1 MSIRKIQS
9 KQAMPLSRYNNQ
21 LSFDIQNEGTPIDFS
36 NSYLELEVDLPTLE
50 DRHNLV
56 LGQDGLYYPPTCFF
70 RDSKMKEN
78 ASGKSLYD
86 LLYVNVLNANL
97 EYWSHGSNK
106 ILSESIYSGMGKSFE
121 GTNEIQ
127 SVFNNQY
134 PDQYPT
140 VKVPLSSLYP
150 GGLGSSDNFI
160 QSDTME
166 ARFLLEPSLKLFQR
180 AVKKGVYSNNDVRYG
195 EEVDFDNVV
204 ADSLNLTPPETG
216 IVDNYAVDDLIYITG
231 NVGDGEGPLF
241 ADFLVVTEVVPDEI
255 GVPGHLVLNKVLS
268 ATDDIAGVKVRKI
281 SLNPNGIQINM
292 NNLQESNNNLEFTNV
307 EEQKDI
313 HVGTTI
319 QVQYTKFDTATIA
332 QGEINTIATI
342 TDITYDASG
351 FPVSLVMDK
360 TITLSVNE
368 QALFISIVPLY
379 TNVSSDWSLVNAH
392 MVIYRDPVKATKPPS
407 KLILNNFSSVNAQ
420 MVSGLNKFVY
430 TAKAPVNT
438 YNTYVMTPNST
449 NLYSFADTLRNYLIS
464 VDNVPLTTIYLDSQ
478 GSAVHVDNLNRVLSN
493 SINFQPK
500 NLRLH
505 RDQEIISIEYPTMFP
520 GKLYHSEVKGEPN
533 LHDFNMPDKD
543 LKIDIET
550 EDGQVTP
557 AKTVYIFME
566 KWAEV

>member
-36 NSYLELEVDLPTLE
+36 KSYLELEVDLPTLE

-56 LGQDGLYYPPTCFF
+56 LGRDGLFYPPTCFF
-70 RDSKMKEN
+70 RDSKMREN

-86 LLYVNVLNANL
+86 LLYVNVLDANL

-106 ILSESIYSGMGKSFE
+106 ILSESIYSGMGKSYE
-121 GTNEIQ
+121 GTNEIK
-127 SVFNNQY
+127 SVFSNDY

-140 VKVPLSSLYP
+140 LKVPLSSLYP

-180 AVKKGVYSNNDVRYG
+180 AVKTGIYSNLDLEFG
-195 EEVDFDNVV
+195 DQVV
-204 ADSLNLTPPETG
+204 FNNIATGSVNLTPPETG
-216 IVDNYAVDDLIYITG
+216 IVENYAVDDQIYITG
-231 NVGDGEGPLF
+231 NVDNGEGPLF
-241 ADFLVVTEVVPDEI
+241 GTYAIVTEVVPDEI
-255 GVPGHLVLNKVLS
+255 GVPGHLVLNVVCS
-268 ATDDIAGVKVRKI
+268 GTDDIVGVKVRKVTF
-281 SLNPNGIQINM
+281 NPNGTKIEM
-292 NNLQESNNNLEFTNV
+292 NDIEVSNNNLEFTAPQQ
-307 EEQKDI
+307 QKDI
-313 HVGTTI
+313 HIGSVI
-319 QVQYTKFDTATIA
+319 NVQFTRFNTVTVSN
-332 QGEINTIATI
+332 GEENFRTTI
-342 TDITYDASG
+342 TDITYDGSG
-351 FPVSLVMDK
+351 FPVSLVMADG
-360 TITLSVNE
+360 ITLSANE
-368 QALFISIVPLY
+368 HALYISIVPLY
-379 TNVSSDWSLVNAH
+379 TNVVDDWSLVNAH

-407 KLILNNFSSVNAQ
+407 KLLMNSFSSVNAQ

-464 VDNVPLTTIYLDSQ
+464 VDNVPLTTIYIDSQ
-478 GSAVHVDNLNRVLSN
+478 GSAVHIDNLNRVLSN

-500 NLRLH
+500 NLKLH
-505 RDQEIISIEYPTMFP
+505 RDEEIISIEYPTMFP
-520 GKLYHSEVKGEPN
+520 GKLYHSEIKGGPN
-533 LHDFNMPDKD
+533 LHDFSMPDKD

-550 EDGQVTP
+550 EDSKVTA